1 MDRDAAKLQ
10 NPPSKLAPASDNET
24 FSETLCAPG
33 IETQLLIRSQKLAKD
48 SFRGLLVRK
57 IELHNGY

>member
-24 FSETLCAPG
+24 FSETFVRTG
-33 IETQLLIRSQKLAKD
+33 HRNLLIRSQKFAKD
-48 SFRGLLVRK
+48 TFRGLLVRK
-57 IELHNGY
+57 TELHNGY

>member
-10 NPPSKLAPASDNET
+10 NPPSKLAPADNEM
-24 FSETLCAPG
+24 FSETLYAPG
-33 IETQLLIRSQKLAKD
+33 IETLLLIRSQKLTKD
-48 SFRGLLVRK
+48 SFRGLLVCK